1 MGNTNTRGAASLA
14 PLAALLVFFGGC
26 AGGSSSSPPPP
37 PNIVLQSIVPTY
49 VVAGSGN
56 TILNLN
62 GTGFTSSSAVYWNT
76 TALSAS
82 FGSSVNM
89 QATIPASLLTQPGTA
104 QITVKDSPVT
114 SNALSFSVASPAA
127 VAAGVIA
134 MVTAAPDGSPA
145 NADTGS
151 GNTPAIS
158 ATGRYVA
165 FQSLATNLAP
175 GTNTSGYAEIFER
188 DTCIGAPS
196 FGCTPSTWRIT
207 VTSDGS
213 PVNGHSY
220 HAAISADG
228 RYVAFD
234 TAATNILPN
243 TPQCSP
249 SQLFGCIFLRD
260 TCTGAPLGCA
270 PTTTIISI
278 TPSGAAGGGNPAIT
292 SDGRFITFN
301 TTGTSPGVS
310 NVYIWDACN
319 GAPSA
324 CVPGATLVS
333 AAPDGSPG
341 NQNSTPSA
349 VSASGRFVAFA
360 SWASNLTSASTGGY
374 KHVYRRDTCIG
385 APSGCTPSTVM
396 ADLSNTAVAAN
407 QSFDS
412 FGDNV
417 PPISADGR
425 IVAFSTNGT
434 NLVSQN
440 VMGFGNTY
448 VHDTCNGA
456 PSGCTPTTSLASLA
470 NDGSVANQG
479 SNNEAMSADGRFV
492 AFASLASNLVP
503 GDTFAPAAWKDI
515 FVRDTCYNA
524 PTGCIPSTVRVSV
537 TNTPNPQT
545 EANAIS
551 DYPAISA
558 DGHYIVFLSAATNF
572 LPGVTGN
579 GHTMVYF
586 AKTGF

>member
-1 MGNTNTRGAASLA
+1 MKFTHFLWTFWLVLG
-14 PLAALLVFFGGC
+14 LLSVGC
-26 AGGSSSSPPPP
+26 GEGSSSSPPPP

-49 VVAGSGN
+49 VTAGSGN
-56 TILNLN
+56 TTLSIN
-62 GTGFTSSSAVYWNT
+62 GTGFTSSSVAYWDH
-76 TALSAS
+76 TALSTS

-89 QATIPASLLTQPGTA
+89 QATIPASLLAQPGAA
-104 QITVKDSPVT
+104 QITVKDSSVT
-114 SNALSFSVASPAA
+114 SNVLSFDVASPAA

-134 MVTAAPDGSPA
+134 LVTAAPDGSPA
-145 NADTGS
+145 NGDTGS

-158 ATGRYVA
+158 VTGRYVA
-165 FQSLATNLAP
+165 FQSLATNLAL
-175 GTNTSGYAEIFER
+175 GTNTSGFAEIFER

-196 FGCTPSTWRIT
+196 GCTPSTWRIT

-213 PVNGHSY
+213 PVNGHSF
-220 HAAISADG
+220 HAAVSADG

-243 TPQCSP
+243 TSQCSP
-249 SQLFGCIFLRD
+249 SQLFGCVFLRD
-260 TCTGAPLGCA
+260 TCTGAPLGCV
-270 PTTTIISI
+270 PSTTIISVA
-278 TPSGAAGGGNPAIT
+278 PSGAAGGGNPAIT
-292 SDGRFITFN
+292 TNSRFITFN
-301 TTGTSPGVS
+301 STGTSPGVS
-310 NVYIWDACN
+310 NVYIWDSCN
-319 GAPSA
+319 GAPPG

-333 AAPDGSPG
+333 AASDGSPG

-360 SWASNLTSASTGGY
+360 SSATNLTSVSTGGY
-374 KHVYRRDTCIG
+374 KHVYWRDTCIG
-385 APSGCTPSTVM
+385 AASGCTPNTVM
-396 ADLSNTAVAAN
+396 VDVTNSGSPAN

-440 VMGFGNTY
+440 VQGFGNTY

-456 PSGCTPTTSLASLA
+456 PSGCTPSTSLASLA
-470 NDGSVANQG
+470 NDGSIANQG

-524 PTGCIPSTVRVSV
+524 PTGCIPNTVRVSV

-545 EANAIS
+545 ESNAIS

-558 DGHYIVFLSAATNF
+558 DGHYIVFISAATNF

-579 GHTMVYF
+579 GHAMVYL